1 MSSNS
6 CTTPSRTVG
15 WRLPR
20 RATTGQSE
28 DLRPSPRGVVRS
40 APGVPSPV
48 GRVLRPGE
56 PVRRS
61 TCRGH
66 PPAPILRSSPGHGY
80 ARGSGSGAGSGRG
93 GMRSIWRGAVSF
105 GLVSIGVKLYSAT
118 EDKDIRFHQVHAT
131 DGGRVKY
138 KRVCSIDGD
147 EVEYGDIAK
156 GYELPDGQVVV
167 LTDEDFE
174 ELPLSTRREVE
185 VLEFVD
191 QDEIDPIMFE
201 KTYYLEPEG
210 PAARPYVLLR
220 DALENAGQVAITK
233 IAIRQR
239 ESLAA
244 LRVRDGILV
253 LHTMRWPDEIRRPDF
268 AFLDEDISVRPQ
280 ELKMAEALIGS
291 MTGAFDHTEFT
302 DDYREAMTA
311 LLEAKQSGGEVQTV
325 PELEDTG
332 GAVVD
337 LMSALRRS
345 VERARGGAVA
355 DSGDDATDDDA
366 EDEAQAATAP
376 ARRAPA
382 KGTPAKKAPAKKTA
396 AQKTAAEKPAAKAT
410 AATRTAATST
420 SAKKAPAAKKAADKP
435 PAKRAR
441 RSAS

>member
-1 MSSNS
+1 
-6 CTTPSRTVG
+6 
-15 WRLPR
+15 
-20 RATTGQSE
+20 
-28 DLRPSPRGVVRS
+28 
-40 APGVPSPV
+40 
-48 GRVLRPGE
+48 
-56 PVRRS
+56 
-61 TCRGH
+61 
-66 PPAPILRSSPGHGY
+66 
-80 ARGSGSGAGSGRG
+80 
-93 GMRSIWRGAVSF
+93 MRSIWRGAVSF

-138 KRVCSIDGD
+138 RRVCSIDGE
-147 EVEYGDIAK
+147 EVEYSDIAK
-156 GYELPDGQVVV
+156 GYELPDGQVVI

-174 ELPLSTRREVE
+174 DLPLATRREIE

-239 ESLAA
+239 ESLAV
-244 LRVRDGILV
+244 LRIRDGVLV

-291 MTGAFDHTEFT
+291 MTGEFDPGQFT

-311 LLEAKQSGGEVQTV
+311 LLEAKQSGGEVQQV
-325 PELEDTG
+325 PEVPDSG
-332 GAVVD
+332 AAVVD

-345 VERARGGAVA
+345 VERARGGSA
-355 DSGDDATDDDA
+355 DDADA
-366 EDEAQAATAP
+366 GSVSGSVSGSDSDEEAP
-376 ARRAPA
+376 AAKAPA
-382 KGTPAKKAPAKKTA
+382 KKAAAKKAAPAKKAPAKKA
-396 AQKTAAEKPAAKAT
+396 A
-410 AATRTAATST
+410 
-420 SAKKAPAAKKAADKP
+420 AAKKTTAGSGTAAKKTADKP

-441 RSAS
+441 RSA

>member
-1 MSSNS
+1 
-6 CTTPSRTVG
+6 
-15 WRLPR
+15 
-20 RATTGQSE
+20 
-28 DLRPSPRGVVRS
+28 
-40 APGVPSPV
+40 
-48 GRVLRPGE
+48 
-56 PVRRS
+56 
-61 TCRGH
+61 
-66 PPAPILRSSPGHGY
+66 
-80 ARGSGSGAGSGRG
+80 
-93 GMRSIWRGAVSF
+93 MRSIWRGAVSF

-156 GYELPDGQVVV
+156 GYELPDGQVVI

-174 ELPLSTRREVE
+174 ELPLSTRREIE

-244 LRVRDGILV
+244 MRVRDGILV

-291 MTGAFDHTEFT
+291 MTGAFDPTEFT

-366 EDEAQAATAP
+366 EDEAPAATAP

-382 KGTPAKKAPAKKTA
+382 KKAPAKKTPA
-396 AQKTAAEKPAAKAT
+396 KKTAAEKPAAKAT

-420 SAKKAPAAKKAADKP
+420 TAKKAPAAKKAADKP

-441 RSAS
+441 RSA

>member
-1 MSSNS
+1 
-6 CTTPSRTVG
+6 
-15 WRLPR
+15 
-20 RATTGQSE
+20 
-28 DLRPSPRGVVRS
+28 
-40 APGVPSPV
+40 
-48 GRVLRPGE
+48 
-56 PVRRS
+56 
-61 TCRGH
+61 
-66 PPAPILRSSPGHGY
+66 
-80 ARGSGSGAGSGRG
+80 
-93 GMRSIWRGAVSF
+93 MRSIWRGAVSF

-138 KRVCSIDGD
+138 KRVCSIDGE
-147 EVEYGDIAK
+147 EVEYSDIAK
-156 GYELPDGQVVV
+156 GYELPDGQVVI

-174 ELPLSTRREVE
+174 DLPLATRREIE

-239 ESLAA
+239 ESLAV
-244 LRVRDGILV
+244 LRIRDGVLV

-291 MTGAFDHTEFT
+291 MTGEFDPGQFT

-311 LLEAKQSGGEVQTV
+311 LLEAKQSGGEVQQV
-325 PELEDTG
+325 PEVPDSG
-332 GAVVD
+332 AAVVD

-345 VERARGGAVA
+345 VERARGGSA
-355 DSGDDATDDDA
+355 DDADA
-366 EDEAQAATAP
+366 GSDSDSDSDSDEEAP
-376 ARRAPA
+376 AAKAPA
-382 KGTPAKKAPAKKTA
+382 KKAAAKKAAPAKKAPAKKA
-396 AQKTAAEKPAAKAT
+396 A
-410 AATRTAATST
+410 
-420 SAKKAPAAKKAADKP
+420 AAKKTTAGSGTAAKKTADKP

-441 RSAS
+441 RSA